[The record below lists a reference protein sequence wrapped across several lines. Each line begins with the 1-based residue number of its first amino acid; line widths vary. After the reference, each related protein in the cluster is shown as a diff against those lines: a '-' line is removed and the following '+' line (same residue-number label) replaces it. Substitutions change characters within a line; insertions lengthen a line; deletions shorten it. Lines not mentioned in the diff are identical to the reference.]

1 MTEDL
6 FKNPYK
12 TYLFEN
18 DNPYNLPQLSDG
30 TYVAPEVFKQGAI
43 RKHYPG
49 QKVLFHT
56 IIHNRLQQQRRAEAR
71 QMHESNLKSWN
82 ISLEENLITPLSQL
96 PNGLYVAPHMSL
108 RKGNLLKR
116 MINDNGDH
124 VVFVHPHIYRQIAQ
138 DHSLAEARIR
148 DWNGRLVDT
157 DIGGYY
163 HPETGNWVP
172 HKPASGGW
180 TRHDS
185 GMRPSR
191 SPVNKSKWTKAADHY
206 GPINKAAHEA
216 RMEEARKKAEA
227 KELKRLAD
235 EQLLVRRQQLIN
247 KRQSEIDNPTEP
259 KPRGRPPKNKN
270 TKWW

>member
-18 DNPYNLPQLSDG
+18 DNPYNLPQLPDG

-56 IIHNRLQQQRRAEAR
+56 RIHNHLQQQRRAEAM
-71 QMHESNLKSWN
+71 QMHESKLKSWN

-116 MINDNGDH
+116 MINNNGDH
-124 VVFVHPHIYRQIAQ
+124 VVFVHPHIYNQIAQ

-172 HKPASGGW
+172 HKPANGGW

-185 GMRPSR
+185 GMRPAR
-191 SPVNKSKWTKAADHY
+191 S
-206 GPINKAAHEA
+206 PINKSTYPKASTILDPQNAEIFRAKEEA
-216 RMEEARKKAEA
+216 LRKKEEARELRRIETEQRNTLRARRIA
-227 KELKRLAD
+227 KQEQEL
-235 EQLLVRRQQLIN
+235 
-247 KRQSEIDNPTEP
+247 DNPTQP
-259 KPRGRPPKNKN
+259 KPRGRPPKSKG
-270 TKWW
+270 WF